1 MSDGGVSGIHA
12 EPCKKL
18 EQEVASVTEEKLE
31 GLAVQLGT
39 PSFVFDTDILK
50 KRAGWIKEMIHP
62 AKLCFAIKANPF
74 LVEALEPQADRYEVC
89 SPGEFHIC
97 VERKLPM
104 EKIVLSGVNK
114 EYEDVRYAME
124 QGVIHYT
131 AESRSQLEL
140 VSRCADELD
149 RQVEL
154 LLRVTSGN
162 QFGMSEADVTECIRD
177 RVKFPHVTMV
187 GLQYFTGTQK
197 KIMKKIAG
205 EVEYIEDF
213 ARRLKEEEQFVTKV
227 LEFGP
232 GLGVPYFT
240 KDDFDEDE
248 RLLTEL
254 MELFQ
259 EPRPYDIVFEMGR
272 FLTASCGYYMTKI
285 VDQKKND
292 AVNVCIVDGG
302 INHVNYY
309 GQNMAMKTPILSYF
323 PQHSLEEKD
332 EEEWTVYGS
341 LCTVSDILLKKLPL
355 TDARVGDYL
364 VFHNIG
370 AYSVTEGIYL
380 FLSRKMPKIYLYS
393 EDEGA
398 VKLRDG
404 LETWMLNTCR

>member
-1 MSDGGVSGIHA
+1 
-12 EPCKKL
+12 
-18 EQEVASVTEEKLE
+18 
-31 GLAVQLGT
+31 
-39 PSFVFDTDILK
+39 
-50 KRAGWIKEMIHP
+50 
-62 AKLCFAIKANPF
+62 
-74 LVEALEPQADRYEVC
+74 
-89 SPGEFHIC
+89 
-97 VERKLPM
+97 
-104 EKIVLSGVNK
+104 
-114 EYEDVRYAME
+114 
-124 QGVIHYT
+124 
-131 AESRSQLEL
+131 
-140 VSRCADELD
+140 
-149 RQVEL
+149 
-154 LLRVTSGN
+154 
-162 QFGMSEADVTECIRD
+162 
-177 RVKFPHVTMV
+177 
-187 GLQYFTGTQK
+187 
-197 KIMKKIAG
+197 MKKIAG

-213 ARRLKEEEQFVTKV
+213 ARRLEEEEQFVIKV

-240 KDDFDEDE
+240 KDDFEEDE
-248 RLLTEL
+248 RLLTEF

-259 EPRPYDIVFEMGR
+259 EPRPYDIIFEMGR

-285 VDQKKND
+285 MDQKKND

-341 LCTVSDILLKKLPL
+341 LCTVADILLKKLPL

>member
-1 MSDGGVSGIHA
+1 M
-12 EPCKKL
+12 
-18 EQEVASVTEEKLE
+18 TEEKLE

-74 LVEALEPQADRYEVC
+74 LVEALEPQVDRYEVC

-162 QFGMSEADVTECIRD
+162 QFGMSEADVTELIQRRAEYSHLTIR
-177 RVKFPHVTMV
+177 

-197 KIMKKIAG
+197 KQIKKIAG
-205 EVEYIEDF
+205 EVAYIEDF
-213 ARRLKEEEQFVTKV
+213 IQKLEEKEGFVSQE

-240 KDDFDEDE
+240 KDDFEEDE
-248 RLLTEL
+248 KLLDAFTEIFK
-254 MELFQ
+254 E
-259 EPRPYDIVFEMGR
+259 ERPYEVTFEMGR
-272 FLTASCGYYMTKI
+272 FLTASCGYYLTKI
-285 VDQKKND
+285 MDQKIND

-323 PQHSLEEKD
+323 PQHELEEK
-332 EEEWTVYGS
+332 ETEWTVYGS
-341 LCTVSDILLKKLPL
+341 LCTVADILLKKLVL
-355 TDARVGDYL
+355 KDARVGDYL

-380 FLSRKMPKIYLYS
+380 FLSRKIPAMYLYS
-393 EDEGA
+393 D
-398 VKLRDG
+398 KNQ
-404 LETWMLNTCR
+404 LETWTLNMER

>member
-1 MSDGGVSGIHA
+1 MD
-12 EPCKKL
+12 ERQL
-18 EQEVASVTEEKLE
+18 EN
-31 GLAVQLGT
+31 LAVSLKT

-50 KRAGWIKEMIHP
+50 ARAAHVAEKVKP

-74 LVEALEPQADRYEVC
+74 LLQTMDAEVERYEVC

-97 VERKLPM
+97 VKSGVKM

-124 QGVIHYT
+124 QGVQHFT
-131 AESRSQLEL
+131 AESQQQFYL
-140 VSRCADELD
+140 VNRCAEELD
-149 RQVEL
+149 KQVQI

-162 QFGMSEADVTECIRD
+162 QFGMSEADVIELIQRRAEYSHLTIR
-177 RVKFPHVTMV
+177 

-197 KIMKKIAG
+197 KQIKKIAG
-205 EVEYIEDF
+205 EVAYIEDF
-213 ARRLKEEEQFVTKV
+213 IQKLEEKEGFVSQE

-240 KDDFDEDE
+240 KDDFEEDE
-248 RLLTEL
+248 KLLDAFTEIFK
-254 MELFQ
+254 E
-259 EPRPYDIVFEMGR
+259 ERPYEV
-272 FLTASCGYYMTKI
+272 TCGYYLTKI
-285 VDQKKND
+285 MDQKIND

-323 PQHSLEEKD
+323 PQHELEEK
-332 EEEWTVYGS
+332 ETEWTVYGS
-341 LCTVSDILLKKLPL
+341 LCTVADILLKKLVL
-355 TDARVGDYL
+355 KDARVGDYL

-380 FLSRKMPKIYLYS
+380 FLSRKMPAIYLYS
-393 EDEGA
+393 EEKGA
-398 VKLRDG
+398 ELVRDQ
-404 LETWMLNTCR
+404 LETWTLNMER

>member
-1 MSDGGVSGIHA
+1 M
-12 EPCKKL
+12 
-18 EQEVASVTEEKLE
+18 TEEKLE

-74 LVEALEPQADRYEVC
+74 LVEALEPQVDRYEVC

-162 QFGMSEADVTECIRD
+162 QFGMSEADVTELIQRRAEYSHLNIR
-177 RVKFPHVTMV
+177 

-197 KIMKKIAG
+197 KQIKKIAG
-205 EVEYIEDF
+205 EVAYIEDF
-213 ARRLKEEEQFVTKV
+213 IQKLEEKEGFVSQE

-240 KDDFDEDE
+240 KDDFEEDE
-248 RLLTEL
+248 KLLDAFTEIFK
-254 MELFQ
+254 E
-259 EPRPYDIVFEMGR
+259 ERPYEVTFEMGR
-272 FLTASCGYYMTKI
+272 FLTASCGYYLTKI
-285 VDQKKND
+285 MDQKIND

-323 PQHSLEEKD
+323 PQHELEEK
-332 EEEWTVYGS
+332 ETEWTVYGS
-341 LCTVSDILLKKLPL
+341 LCTVADILLKKLVL
-355 TDARVGDYL
+355 KDARVGDYL

-380 FLSRKMPKIYLYS
+380 FLSRKMPAIYLYS
-393 EDEGA
+393 EEKGA
-398 VKLRDG
+398 ELVRDQ
-404 LETWMLNTCR
+404 LETWTLNMER

>member
-1 MSDGGVSGIHA
+1 M
-12 EPCKKL
+12 
-18 EQEVASVTEEKLE
+18 TEEKLRE
-31 GLAVQLGT
+31 LAGSLAT
-39 PSFVFDTDILK
+39 PAYVFDTDILE
-50 KRAGWIKEMIHP
+50 KRAGWIQKCIHP

-74 LVEALEPQADRYEVC
+74 LVNALDAHVERYEVC

-97 VERKLPM
+97 VQNRLDM
-104 EKIVLSGVNK
+104 RKIVLSGVNK

-124 QGVIHYT
+124 QGAVHYT
-131 AESRSQLEL
+131 AESVAQLKL
-140 VSRCADELD
+140 VERCASELGK
-149 RQVEL
+149 QVEL
-154 LLRVTSGN
+154 ILRVTSGN
-162 QFGMSEADVTECIRD
+162 QFGMSEADVISCIRG
-177 RVKFPHVTMV
+177 KENYPHVQLM

-205 EVEYIEDF
+205 EVAYIEDF
-213 ARRLKEEEQFVTKV
+213 AERLRTEEGFETKI

-240 KDDFDEDE
+240 KDDFEEDA
-248 RLLTEL
+248 RLLKEF

-259 EPRPYDIVFEMGR
+259 EKRPYELIFEMGR
-272 FLTASCGYYMTKI
+272 FLTASCGYYLTRI

-309 GQNMAMKTPILSYF
+309 GQNMAMKTPILSFF
-323 PQHSLEEKD
+323 PQHEAEEGK

-341 LCTVSDILLKKLPL
+341 LCTVSDILLKKLTLP
-355 TDARVGDYL
+355 DAQVGDVL

-380 FLSRKMPKIYLYS
+380 FLSRRMPKIFLYG
-393 EDEGA
+393 EMNGL
-398 VKLRDG
+398 KLLRNNT
-404 LETWMLNTCR
+404 ETWMMNTWEGDCK